1 MCEVAAVLLKG
12 YGLLRKKL
20 DKVKDAQR
28 WKEWCLPLARLLF
41 SAAPDDEHREAV
53 IKMGDDLAS
62 RNLIYP
68 AHICYVVAKLELG
81 SRRHFQLIGYDSV
94 PFGLTV
100 FVNPIMRTEM
110 YEYVL
115 WLTSG
120 QAQPSFQ
127 IFKLCVASRNLFFG
141 SPELS
146 FKYCE
151 VITRAV
157 ITFPDRVTRSLIEH
171 LLLLSCKLQNK
182 NSEEPEWLLALRQL
196 HRTTLAN
203 ANVSDDPEQH
213 MVSTSQRFR
222 VSEIQ
227 ELKHDPPNEPIP
239 ELQPPGPEQLAE
251 LEALLSS
258 RYQLGDLLGNGCFG
272 FVFKAVRIAD
282 DKKVAV
288 KVVKKSGFTT
298 TMKMPG
304 ETEELPSEVALMRMV
319 SEPPVCSNVVELL
332 EWFDM
337 GHQFVMIMER
347 PSPSMDLLEFMELQ
361 GGSLSEA
368 QARDIM
374 VQVIRAARHCCERGM
389 VHRDIKAENLIINP
403 ETLEVKLIDF
413 GCGELLK
420 DTPSKHF
427 FGTIFLIPP
436 ECLFRG
442 EYMGV
447 PATIW
452 GLGILLYHFL
462 SGQIPFIDIEQ
473 DINYGYL
480 NALPDVSQECFQLLM
495 WCLDLNPET
504 RPTFELLARH
514 EWFTGGSSGQSP
526 AQESSGH

>member
-1 MCEVAAVLLKG
+1 
-12 YGLLRKKL
+12 
-20 DKVKDAQR
+20 
-28 WKEWCLPLARLLF
+28 
-41 SAAPDDEHREAV
+41 
-53 IKMGDDLAS
+53 MGDDLAS

-68 AHICYVVAKLELG
+68 ADICYVVAKLELG
-81 SRRHFQLIGYDSV
+81 SRRHFQLIRYDSV

-100 FVNPIMRTEM
+100 FVNPIMRTE
-110 YEYVL
+110 
-115 WLTSG
+115 
-120 QAQPSFQ
+120 
-127 IFKLCVASRNLFFG
+127 I
-141 SPELS
+141 
-146 FKYCE
+146 
-151 VITRAV
+151 
-157 ITFPDRVTRSLIEH
+157 
-171 LLLLSCKLQNK
+171 
-182 NSEEPEWLLALRQL
+182 
-196 HRTTLAN
+196 
-203 ANVSDDPEQH
+203 
-213 MVSTSQRFR
+213 QRFR

-282 DKKVAV
+282 NKKVAV

-304 ETEELPSEVALMRMV
+304 ETEELPSE
-319 SEPPVCSNVVELL
+319 
-332 EWFDM
+332 
-337 GHQFVMIMER
+337 
-347 PSPSMDLLEFMELQ
+347 
-361 GGSLSEA
+361 
-368 QARDIM
+368 
-374 VQVIRAARHCCERGM
+374 
-389 VHRDIKAENLIINP
+389 
-403 ETLEVKLIDF
+403 
-413 GCGELLK
+413 

-473 DINYGYL
+473 DFSYGYL

-526 AQESSGH
+526 VYYFRGVFFRMSGLNNALSPRPTSRIQSTESMQTSSYEPESEESEFEDMSPNQERPPQASVCRDQEKDHLYPITPITESDILGASRNMPISPVLSYYSMKSDQSMKEPLKFNQGSDAMKKIDPVSPAPTLGSVQSVQSMDPPHRFSGRESCTSLMMREHLRCSRSEALSLNLNAPQTLSL

>member
-1 MCEVAAVLLKG
+1 
-12 YGLLRKKL
+12 
-20 DKVKDAQR
+20 
-28 WKEWCLPLARLLF
+28 
-41 SAAPDDEHREAV
+41 
-53 IKMGDDLAS
+53 
-62 RNLIYP
+62 
-68 AHICYVVAKLELG
+68 
-81 SRRHFQLIGYDSV
+81 
-94 PFGLTV
+94 
-100 FVNPIMRTEM
+100 
-110 YEYVL
+110 
-115 WLTSG
+115 
-120 QAQPSFQ
+120 
-127 IFKLCVASRNLFFG
+127 
-141 SPELS
+141 
-146 FKYCE
+146 
-151 VITRAV
+151 
-157 ITFPDRVTRSLIEH
+157 
-171 LLLLSCKLQNK
+171 
-182 NSEEPEWLLALRQL
+182 
-196 HRTTLAN
+196 
-203 ANVSDDPEQH
+203 

-282 DKKVAV
+282 NKKVAV

-389 VHRDIKAENLIINP
+389 VHRDIKVEKLIINP

-473 DINYGYL
+473 DFSYGYL

-526 AQESSGH
+526 G